1 MYTTI
6 NSFASAVVD
15 SLKVALEENY
25 PKYDGAEI
33 KVVEVTKNNNEHLV
47 GVSVKR
53 KDSKIAPTIYLEKA
67 YTNHLN
73 DELWEDMIDELVDT
87 VLKSDSKEF
96 EISID
101 DLTNLDKIR
110 DRIFPKLINTAKN
123 TNLLTEVP
131 HTDVE
136 DLSVI
141 YAINVESGAD
151 GRASVTI
158 KNTILDSIGI
168 TKKELHNIAMDNLAK
183 SNIDFRSMR
192 DVMVEMMFPEGI
204 DMSDP
209 MTEMLL
215 PPDDGSM
222 YVLSNKEKSF
232 GAASIL
238 DKATMDSIFDKLGG
252 GFIII
257 PSSIHEVIILP
268 YKEDS
273 LSADELSD
281 MIQSVNVSSV
291 DNTEVLSDHPY
302 IYNKSTGICTVG

>member
-25 PKYDGAEI
+25 PKYDGAEV

-47 GVSVKR
+47 GVSVK
-53 KDSKIAPTIYLEKA
+53 KKGSNIAPTIYLEKA
-67 YTNHLN
+67 YANHLN
-73 DELWEDMIDELVDT
+73 DELWENMINELVDT
-87 VLKSDSKEF
+87 VLASDSKEF

-101 DLTNLDKIR
+101 DFTNLDKIR

-123 TNLLTEVP
+123 ASLLTEVP

-141 YAINVESGAD
+141 YAINVGSD
-151 GRASVTI
+151 TSGRASVTI
-158 KNTILDSIGI
+158 KNTMLDSIGI
-168 TKKELHNIAMDNLAK
+168 TREELHKIAMDNLVK
-183 SNIDFRSMR
+183 SNIDFKSMR
-192 DVMVEMMFPEGI
+192 DIMIEMMFPEGI
-204 DMSDP
+204 DTADSIS
-209 MTEMLL
+209 EMFL

-222 YVLSNKEKSF
+222 YVLSNKEKF
-232 GAASIL
+232 YGAASIL
-238 DKATMDSIFDKLGG
+238 DKATMDSIFDKFGG

-257 PSSIHEVIILP
+257 PSSVHEVIILP

-273 LSADELSD
+273 LSANELSD
-281 MIQSVNVSSV
+281 MIRQVNTSSV
-291 DNTEVLSDHPY
+291 TNTEVLSDHPY
-302 IYNKSTGICTVG
+302 IYNKSTGICTID